1 MKSRTT
7 PSHTPPLHLA
17 QPGQHPAD
25 YFIQDF
31 LHAKATK
38 APKTVQFY
46 ELGLRLYREHVG
58 LHWPPTDSSINS
70 FLAECKSRGCKDG
83 TLHAYYRALKTWCNW
98 LYKRGKIEENPISL
112 VEEPPRGKKLP
123 RAPRAADIE
132 KLFEALEAAAVLGKW
147 NHIRDLALFGLMYET
162 GIRVNEALTLETG
175 DLSTRFCVALIRDTK
190 TDEDRAVVFD
200 EQTGEDLR
208 RWLRVRDGLDPPAEL
223 QTVFISQPRRYS
235 SAGPLTSS
243 GIRRALER
251 WCERAGIPPLHP
263 HALRHA
269 YAIHAL
275 RAGADLLD
283 VKAQMGHRNLSTTQR
298 YAMATG
304 AGRRQR
310 HAQHSPRSNL
320 SQIAANEQEDLYPLI
335 PNKAVRIE
343 SQRAQSQSP
352 TSNQ

>member
-7 PSHTPPLHLA
+7 PSHTPSLHLA

-147 NHIRDLALFGLMYET
+147 NHIRDLAIFGLMYET
-162 GIRVNEALTLETG
+162 GIRVNEALTSVTPRPTRTARSS
-175 DLSTRFCVALIRDTK
+175 STSKPGRICA
-190 TDEDRAVVFD
+190 
-200 EQTGEDLR
+200 
-208 RWLRVRDGLDPPAEL
+208 
-223 QTVFISQPRRYS
+223 
-235 SAGPLTSS
+235 AG
-243 GIRRALER
+243 
-251 WCERAGIPPLHP
+251 
-263 HALRHA
+263 
-269 YAIHAL
+269 YA
-275 RAGADLLD
+275 
-283 VKAQMGHRNLSTTQR
+283 
-298 YAMATG
+298 YAMAWTPRLSCRRSSSPNID
-304 AGRRQR
+304 ATPAPGR
-310 HAQHSPRSNL
+310 
-320 SQIAANEQEDLYPLI
+320 
-335 PNKAVRIE
+335 
-343 SQRAQSQSP
+343 
-352 TSNQ
+352 